1 MLFYDVSLD
10 KKGNVLVLR
19 YVAGAAGIFFSL
31 SNSLYEF
38 VLGHSMNIFRINW
51 RA

>member
-19 YVAGAAGIFFSL
+19 YVAHSPATFSL
-31 SNSLYEF
+31 KYLKELT
-38 VLGHSMNIFRINW
+38 VLCGRID
-51 RA
+51 